1 MHHASVFEAI
11 ADAVPGTV
19 AQSQGDREVTYAQM
33 EDRTS
38 RLAAAFTDAGLTTQS
53 RVAIDLYNSI
63 EWLETF
69 YASLKERYV
78 PVSINYRYLDDELR
92 FLLESSGCEALV
104 FHASLADRIVPAAQ
118 TMPTMKLLVQ
128 VDDLARSTG
137 VPTPVPDGVVSYDEI
152 VAGHRR
158 AERIRRDPDDIVMWY
173 TGGTT
178 GMPKGILL
186 PVGRSAAMYADPAMR
201 LRTLGR
207 FTDPLDSIE
216 ADFVAGAAAANA
228 DGSRPIA
235 LPAAPLMHS
244 TAISYAGP
252 AIITCGGMVTTLEG
266 RQFDAHELFAAV
278 DRRRVST
285 ITIVGDAFAMP
296 MAKALEE
303 RAASGSPYDGSSIR
317 TIYSAGVVWSGEVK
331 QRMFEHLPGVM
342 LVDNCGSSEGAW
354 YGSSVVRKG
363 DPTSSSSFIP
373 APGVL
378 VLDED
383 GTAMPPGTGRPGV
396 LASVTSTKG
405 YFNDD
410 AKTAENFRMIGD
422 TWYTTPGDLGILNA
436 DGTLTLV
443 GRGSNVVNTGGE
455 KVFPEEVDNVVK
467 AMPEVDDCLVVGMP
481 DDQYGQIVSAVVQ
494 LRPGA
499 TATAADITEWVRE
512 RLARYKAPRR
522 VFFVDKVPRLPNGK
536 PDYPA
541 AKDAAA
547 AAFAEWGRP

>member
-1 MHHASVFEAI
+1 VNDLELHHASVLEAI
-11 ADAVPGTV
+11 ADAVPDAI
-19 AQSQGDREVTYAQM
+19 AQAQGDREVTYAEM
-33 EDRTS
+33 DARAS
-38 RLAAAFTDAGLTTQS
+38 RLAAAFTDAGLAPQS

-63 EWLETF
+63 EWLESF
-69 YASLKERYV
+69 YGALKERYV

-92 FLLESSGCEALV
+92 YLLESSGSEALV
-104 FHASLADRIVPAAQ
+104 FHASLADRIVPAAKA
-118 TMPTMKLLVQ
+118 MPTMKLLVQ
-128 VDDLARSTG
+128 VDDLGGAD
-137 VPTPVPDGVVSYDEI
+137 VPDGVVAYDEI

-158 AERIRRDPDDIVMWY
+158 ADRRRRDPDDVVMWY

-186 PVGRSAAMYADPAMR
+186 PVGRSAAMNADPAMR

-207 FTDPLDSIE
+207 FTDPIDSINP
-216 ADFVAGAAAANA
+216 DLVAGAVEANA
-228 DGSRPIA
+228 DGSRPVA

-252 AIITCGGMVTTLEG
+252 AIIACGGMVVTLEG
-266 RQFDAHELFAAV
+266 RQFDPHELFAAA

-285 ITIVGDAFAMP
+285 VTIVGDAFAMP
-296 MAKALEE
+296 MTTALED
-303 RAASGSPYDGSSIR
+303 AAAAGTPYDGSSIR
-317 TIYSAGVVWSGEVK
+317 TIYSAGVVWSADVK

-363 DPTSSSSFIP
+363 DPASSSSFIP

-383 GTAMPPGTGRPGV
+383 GTPMEAGTGRPGL
-396 LASVTSTKG
+396 LASLTTTKG
-405 YFNDD
+405 YHNDD
-410 AKTAENFRMIGD
+410 ATTAQNFRMIGD
-422 TWYTTPGDLGILNA
+422 QWYTTPGDLGVLNA

-443 GRGSNVVNTGGE
+443 GRGSNVINTGGE

-467 AMPEVDDCLVVGMP
+467 AIPEVDDCLVIGMP
-481 DDQYGQIVSAVVQ
+481 DEQYGQIVSAVVQ
-494 LRPGA
+494 LHPGTEL
-499 TATAADITEWVRE
+499 TAEFVTAWVRE

-536 PDYPA
+536 PDYPSA
-541 AKDAAA
+541 RSIADD
-547 AAFAEWGRP
+547 AFAST